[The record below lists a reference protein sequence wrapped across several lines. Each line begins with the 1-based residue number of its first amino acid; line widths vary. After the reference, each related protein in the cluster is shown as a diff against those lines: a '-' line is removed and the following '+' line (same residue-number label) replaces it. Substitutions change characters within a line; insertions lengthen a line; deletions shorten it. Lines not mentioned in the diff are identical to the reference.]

1 MRKRIIQ
8 RDTQGTSPDDEQDW
22 LDVEDLVQVELTS
35 EDAEYPKWVA
45 REAYTP
51 SRVGCDSAMIRY
63 IESRAW
69 LGKTESQ
76 GNSIVASCDPGVSH

>member
-1 MRKRIIQ
+1 MWLRTTCNLEFQ
-8 RDTQGTSPDDEQDW
+8 MDDFTALILMLRPRSGMQ
-22 LDVEDLVQVELTS
+22 Q
-35 EDAEYPKWVA
+35 WVA

-51 SRVGCDSAMIRY
+51 SWVGCDSAMIRY

-76 GNSIVASCDPGVSH
+76 GNSIVASSDPGVSH